1 MVGDTIVKK
10 LQVATGILALSV
22 LMAGCSSSESKQDT
36 ANTATTVA
44 TTVNPQAALLQFTAK
59 DVEGNL
65 RNSSEW
71 IGKQPVIINFWGTW
85 CGPCRREIP
94 ELVKLYAEYKD
105 KGIEI
110 VSLAVRDTPEKVIK
124 FTAQNDMNWVM
135 LMATQEV
142 SRKYGVTG
150 VPTTVFFNRKG
161 EPVNRFVGPRPYA
174 VFKEQFEA
182 ILR

>member
-1 MVGDTIVKK
+1 MVGDTIVKR
-10 LQVATGILALSV
+10 LQVALSIIALSV
-22 LMAGCSSSESKQDT
+22 MMTACSSSESKQDT
-36 ANTATTVA
+36 GTPANTTAVA
-44 TTVNPQAALLQFTAK
+44 DAAPSPMLQFSAK
-59 DVEGNL
+59 DVEGNI

-110 VSLAVRDTPEKVIK
+110 VSLAIRDTPEKVIK
-124 FTAQNDMNWVM
+124 FTEQNDMNWVM
-135 LMATQEV
+135 LIATQEA

-161 EPVNRFVGPRPYA
+161 EPVNKFVGPRSYE
-174 VFKEQFEA
+174 VFKQQFEA
-182 ILR
+182 ILQ

>member
-1 MVGDTIVKK
+1 MKRLHI
-10 LQVATGILALSV
+10 AAGIFALSV
-22 LMAGCSSSESKQDT
+22 LIAGCSSSESKQDT
-36 ANTATTVA
+36 TNTATAEAITVS
-44 TTVNPQAALLQFTAK
+44 PQAALLQFTAI

-71 IGKQPVIINFWGTW
+71 IGKKPVVINFWGTW

-110 VSLAVRDTPEKVIK
+110 VSLAIRDTPEKVIK
-124 FTAQNDMNWVM
+124 FTEQNDMNWVM
-135 LMATQEV
+135 LMATQEA
-142 SRKYGVTG
+142 SRKYAVTG

-161 EPVNRFVGPRPYA
+161 EPVNRFVGPRTYE

-182 ILR
+182 ILK